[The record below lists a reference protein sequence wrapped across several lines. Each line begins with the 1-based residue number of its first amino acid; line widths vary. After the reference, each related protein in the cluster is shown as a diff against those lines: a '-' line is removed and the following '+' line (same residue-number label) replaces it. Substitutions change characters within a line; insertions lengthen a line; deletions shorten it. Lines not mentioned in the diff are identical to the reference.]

1 MDMPYRVVDNAKKLI
16 KDIVRLRLQEV
27 PLWLFVLLPV
37 HNVPTIK
44 VYSIVPLLRTVM
56 RLIVQEM

>member
-1 MDMPYRVVDNAKKLI
+1 MNVAMDMPYRVVDNAKKLI

-27 PLWLFVLLPV
+27 PLWLFVLLVV

-44 VYSIVPLLRTVM
+44 V
-56 RLIVQEM
+56 